1 MQTSYDNNLDAAV
14 EGGLADAGHHDI
26 VSRFSA
32 AEVLFG
38 QGLAVV
44 GENESAQPS
53 ATGFVFEGVALKVN
67 LPLDNTTG
75 LASYKANTAISVLR
89 KGRVWV
95 KSEDIISA
103 VTDDVF
109 LRHTA
114 NGAGK
119 DPGQF
124 RTDAD
129 TAGAD
134 QITTARWLTTTAAAN
149 ELALL
154 EFNIPS

>member
-1 MQTSYDNNLDAAV
+1 MQLTYDNNLDASV

-32 AEVLFG
+32 AAVLFG
-38 QGLAVV
+38 QGLAAVD
-44 GENESAQPS
+44 ENESAQPS

-67 LPLDNTTG
+67 LPLDNTSG
-75 LASYKANTAISVLR
+75 LAQYDANTAISVLR

-95 KSEDIISA
+95 KSESIITNIL
-103 VTDDVF
+103 TDGVF
-109 LRHTA
+109 LRHTV
-114 NGAGK
+114 NGGNI
-119 DPGQF
+119 PGQF
-124 RTDAD
+124 RIDAD
-129 TAGAD
+129 TARAD
-134 QITTARWLTTTAAAN
+134 QITTARWLTKTTAIN

>member
-1 MQTSYDNNLDAAV
+1 MQLSYDDLLPSV
-14 EGGLADAGHHDI
+14 EGGLADSGHHDI

-44 GENESAQPS
+44 AENESAQPG

-67 LPLDNTTG
+67 LPLNNSSG
-75 LASYKANTAISVLR
+75 EASYKANTAISVLR

-95 KSEDIISA
+95 KSESIISNIL
-103 VTDDVF
+103 TDGVF
-109 LRHTA
+109 LRHTVNA
-114 NGAGK
+114 ALI
-119 DPGQF
+119 PGQF
-124 RTDAD
+124 RIDAD
-129 TAGAD
+129 TAKAD
-134 QITTARWLTTTAAAN
+134 EITTARWLTTTSAVN